1 MMYICD
7 VKTTMIRRV
16 LQKAVM
22 HYCSLRIRIRFLAES
37 LIIRVNLV
45 LSSYLLS
52 TGRNKI
58 EVRIYRGQTLS
69 SYPKRTHRGIGDAAA
84 GDQRSVWPY

>member
-1 MMYICD
+1 MYICD

-16 LQKAVM
+16 LQKAAM
-22 HYCSLRIRIRFLAES
+22 HYYSLRIRIRSLAES

-69 SYPKRTHRGIGDAAA
+69 SYAKRACCGTYDGGKGD
-84 GDQRSVWPY
+84 RPPV